1 MTVTAVPQAGGYVQ
15 VSWPAGP
22 TGSTYDLC
30 SSDQPDGVKGAT
42 DLTVTSSVRGPFS
55 DGRKIQYWVK
65 TYPPAVTS
73 DKVTVTAATKPA
85 TGGTTGGTTTG
96 GTTTPPPST
105 TPTIASV
112 LDIGSGATSNHYYL
126 GVGYEPPKVMTS
138 ITMAQLVSGWS
149 DPAYAFPTPSGTAVS
164 LKAYVDG
171 DTTSGSNYP
180 RTEFRETNADGSLA
194 AWAAA
199 GGKHHLS
206 ATTICPHLPPNR
218 PSAVFAQIHD
228 DQSDS
233 FQFRVDEG
241 VLGVK
246 VGGVWPA
253 GNGGKLT
260 KYTYGDPLIWDLELD
275 AGELS
280 FYLSG
285 QLVFQSPWFKTL
297 TKKVQYFKAG
307 LYLQTGGK
315 SQYTEPSGEYGLVT
329 LAALSTTH
337 S

>member
-1 MTVTAVPQAGGYVQ
+1 MAFQAIAQPGGYVQ
-15 VSWPAGP
+15 TSWDAGP
-22 TGSTYDLC
+22 AGSTYDLC
-30 SSDQPDGVKGAT
+30 SSDNPEGVKGAT
-42 DLTVTSSVRGPFS
+42 DLTVTSSMRGPFV
-55 DGRKIQYWVK
+55 DGRKLTFWVK
-65 TYPPAVTS
+65 TNYPPSTS
-73 DKVTVTAATKPA
+73 DKVSVVAATKAAP
-85 TGGTTGGTTTG
+85 TGTTTNG
-96 GTTTPPPST
+96 GTTTPPVVT
-105 TPTIASV
+105 AATIASV
-112 LDIGSGATSNHYYL
+112 LDINANATGNHYYL
-126 GVGYEPPKVMTS
+126 GVGYKPPKAMTS
-138 ITMAQLVSGWS
+138 ISMAQLVSGWS
-149 DPAYAFPTPSGTAVS
+149 DPDYAFPTPAGTAVT

-171 DTTSGSNYP
+171 NTTSGSNYP

-199 GGKHHLS
+199 DGKHHLS
-206 ATTICPHLPPNR
+206 ATTICSHLPPNH

-246 VGGVWPA
+246 VGGLWPA
-253 GNGGKLT
+253 NNGGKLT
-260 KYTYGDPLIWDLELD
+260 KYTFGDPLIWDLELD

-285 QLVFQSPWFKTL
+285 QLVFQSPWFKSL
-297 TKKVQYFKAG
+297 AKKVQYFKSG

-315 SQYTEPSGEYGLVT
+315 SQYTEPAGEYGQVT
-329 LAALSTTH
+329 LAALSTSH